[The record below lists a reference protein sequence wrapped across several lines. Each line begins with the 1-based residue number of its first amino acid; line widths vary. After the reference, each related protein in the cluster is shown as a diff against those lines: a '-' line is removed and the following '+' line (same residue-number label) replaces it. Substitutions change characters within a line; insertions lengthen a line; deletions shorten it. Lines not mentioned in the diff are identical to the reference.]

1 MPEPGWEPP
10 VHEEEDRAPA
20 PAPPAACAA
29 TETLVS
35 ELAGRNDGTASS
47 ACASGAGES
56 SCSCFSF
63 SNEPAGAP
71 CAGVPAEPTPASA
84 TVPVRSYLDP
94 AGASTPETAEEA
106 ADRAS
111 RPVEAPSTRAT
122 AATRAAGRG
131 GGGRSN
137 HGVGNRVRRGGEDV
151 QSAVRGGVLDA
162 RRREAERMR
171 QEQAVVAAQ
180 RLARLKAQQQEV
192 AARRSEVRR
201 SLNLPP
207 VPPAPRAVERGEW
220 ALDLGPTWRAVPHTP
235 PIPAPP
241 LTSTAYG
248 APLNSTPALPPSPA
262 VSKSGLAFARTSS
275 LGVPSAVQVVPPPP
289 PPRVSSAPVR
299 RPGVSMLQRIGG
311 GEPPLALGGAD
322 SRAAAGAVANPPP
335 PPPSERDADLESSI
349 ASTVATCSA
358 GEETE
363 GDETEG
369 DGENVPTDGEETET
383 EGEVVTSEIECDG
396 VGSEGSSLGAT
407 LGATLGAQ
415 SAAAAV
421 STRATA
427 TSVGWRI
434 VDDTRKLDETLG
446 GVLAVGAAPAVP
458 TLASLQ

>member
-1 MPEPGWEPP
+1 
-10 VHEEEDRAPA
+10 
-20 PAPPAACAA
+20 
-29 TETLVS
+29 
-35 ELAGRNDGTASS
+35 
-47 ACASGAGES
+47 
-56 SCSCFSF
+56 
-63 SNEPAGAP
+63 
-71 CAGVPAEPTPASA
+71 
-84 TVPVRSYLDP
+84 
-94 AGASTPETAEEA
+94 
-106 ADRAS
+106 
-111 RPVEAPSTRAT
+111 
-122 AATRAAGRG
+122 
-131 GGGRSN
+131 
-137 HGVGNRVRRGGEDV
+137 
-151 QSAVRGGVLDA
+151 
-162 RRREAERMR
+162 
-171 QEQAVVAAQ
+171 
-180 RLARLKAQQQEV
+180 
-192 AARRSEVRR
+192 
-201 SLNLPP
+201 
-207 VPPAPRAVERGEW
+207 
-220 ALDLGPTWRAVPHTP
+220 
-235 PIPAPP
+235 
-241 LTSTAYG
+241 
-248 APLNSTPALPPSPA
+248 
-262 VSKSGLAFARTSS
+262 
-275 LGVPSAVQVVPPPP
+275 
-289 PPRVSSAPVR
+289 
-299 RPGVSMLQRIGG
+299 MLQRIGG